1 MFETSDPCRR
11 GCAVPA
17 DTDSIDMITR
27 LIAFDT
33 TSRNSNLE
41 LMAFIVGYLK
51 DLGVDSELVHND
63 EGTKANLYAT
73 LGPADRSGIALSGH
87 TDVVPVDGQDWHTDP
102 FRVVEK
108 EDRLYGRGTSDM
120 KSFIGVCL
128 ALAPEFLAR
137 DIATPL
143 HLAFSYDE
151 EIGCVGVRSL
161 IDALAR
167 RPLKPSAVV
176 IGEPTEMKV
185 VRAHK
190 GKLSYRCHVRGH
202 EAHSSLAHAG
212 VNAVEA
218 AAEAVAYLKSMA
230 RRHRNHGPFDAEFVP
245 SYTTVH
251 TGTIRGGTA
260 LNIVPRDCS
269 FEFEFR
275 HLPEDDPHALLDML
289 RNHVATHIE
298 PEMHATRAGTGFSFE
313 PMSHIPGLATDE
325 DADIVQLAKAL
336 TGQNTTGKVA
346 FGTEAGLFQNGGMPA
361 VVCGPGSIDQAHK
374 PDEFIARDQITQCEA
389 FLRKLFERCWQGSV

>member
-1 MFETSDPCRR
+1 MPDK
-11 GCAVPA
+11 
-17 DTDSIDMITR
+17 SIDMISR

-33 TSRNSNLE
+33 TSRNSNLA
-41 LMAFIVGYLK
+41 LMEFVIAHLK
-51 DLGVDSELVHND
+51 SLGIASELVHND

-73 LGPADRSGIALSGH
+73 LGPADRPGIALSGH

-102 FRVVEK
+102 FRVMEK
-108 EDRLYGRGTSDM
+108 NHRLYGRGTSDM

-137 DIATPL
+137 DITTPL
-143 HLAFSYDE
+143 HFAFSYDE
-151 EIGCVGVRSL
+151 EIGCVGVRGL
-161 IDALAR
+161 IDALAA
-167 RPLKPSAVV
+167 RPVRPSAVI

-218 AAEAVAYLKSMA
+218 AAEAIAYLKSMA
-230 RRHRNHGPFDAEFVP
+230 RRHREEGPFDTELEP
-245 SYTTVH
+245 PYTTVH
-251 TGTIRGGTA
+251 TGIVRGGTA
-260 LNIVPRDCS
+260 LNIVPRDCT

-275 HLPEDDPHALLDML
+275 HLPQDDPDALLDEL
-289 RNHVATHIE
+289 RAHVAAHIE
-298 PEMHATRAGTGFSFE
+298 PEMQYTRAETGFTFE
-313 PMSHIPGLATDE
+313 PMSHIPGLDTDE
-325 DADIVQLAKAL
+325 DAAIVQLAKAL
-336 TGQNTTGKVA
+336 TGQNATGKVA
-346 FGTEAGLFQNGGMPA
+346 FGTEAGLFQRGGMPA

-374 PDEFIARDQITQCEA
+374 PDEFITREQIALCEA
-389 FLRKLFERCWQGSV
+389 FLRKLFERCWEGSV